1 MENKLKKLFDYQK
14 FEGNAKLADLI
25 ERSDSRFAQALSD
38 EDLAF
43 VNAAGDFPSPPIEQ
57 KPKPEI

>member
-14 FEGNAKLADLI
+14 FEGNAKLASLI
-25 ERSDSRFAQALSD
+25 ADSDARFAQALSD

-43 VNAAGDFPSPPIEQ
+43 VNAAGEFPSPIIEQ
-57 KPKPEI
+57 GPKPKK